1 MLLKEKMI
9 AAAAAAK
16 GGSVANVIM
25 AQVKNE
31 TICADIQA
39 AWTEV
44 RCDEEKA
51 LKNALTA
58 MKVHEGEAVAKEEL
72 RKQQLENWPLWAAM
86 TAYKMAAYIVIRQEA
101 RARFWADLKLFLSRP
116 QCFGRIYVNMWC
128 LTKQL
133 YKQLM
138 QESRIET
145 RAAVI
150 ADIQAGHRWEAWANG
165 TATVLGNQAI
175 KKTVKSA
182 IKIAARKIVDG
193 LKVVNKYAPDTTKTA
208 SETLFSALLNRCNKH
223 SVAVN
228 RVVAMSGNDNDT
240 WGLQANVNA
249 SWTMYAIDEET
260 LLLTCHG
267 GKKGGICAIDGIAR
281 PDALATRIKLEWMLY
296 LTNETAAWSDFRP
309 DLVKTIKV
317 ACCHSGYNDNF
328 TIQRLNHK
336 VNVEFVSDNKLMNF
350 VLQKPGS
357 NVIDI
362 YDLDKKTAVTLA
374 ILQTAGIRFNF
385 KEGIFIEE
393 QQSANSVVYDFFQNA
408 NEEKPLQNV
417 TEEVARALFSDVD
430 IEAVVDRLSQQDDT
444 VTDKVAQQDKTAR
457 TLAAVYEAV
466 KRGGSAK
473 RLEEQLDKTL
483 DKLAWHYRKAIS
495 IADNIKFV
503 SKITS
508 VNKVL
513 SSKEVNSS
521 YCTVF
526 NNLVQYLREIRA
538 IKKAAWTLCRYR
550 KLEQYSRIEKAALDI
565 FEKIKATDINSG
577 DPWYALYVKYR
588 TYQILGDD
596 KADIIKEEAMNILKE
611 QRGAGIAAYV
621 KFVNGF
627 VGKNADAQISELL
640 KKDIGILKKH
650 QGFADLENREE
661 VISAIKRA
669 TKEPAA
675 QKGLAMLR
683 NLKSGIKFN
692 RPAQYFLKTQQECIE
707 AFRKQFMD
715 RKDRHVTF
723 SVLSF
728 EKQSRKISNSV
739 KEINYKVFID
749 LLDDHSSV
757 FSLFVQKA
765 GRFCKESND
774 SERYKENYSD
784 DCLILSVNSWE
795 DICQIFDIKQIKGNK
810 VKAELMTLFKVIS
823 KDGNDTFWRVVKT
836 EDDSFMLNIVNGN
849 LCTAKEWREYA
860 SQNGFYT
867 YTPAYCS
874 SSTGELK
881 NFKIR
886 MCGTYTGPDT
896 TRGVNWDQV
905 YNAMTCG
912 AVEAFSLFGDYDFK
926 ANAEFMQRM
935 VLPNAF
941 AHHFKKAFRSYV
953 VFSGKFKDRNGFEG
967 MDGTGFISA
976 LFAAASFTEET
987 GGKTVFEAALLVGL
1001 LLQERAYNVNKRT
1014 GLIVDQET
1022 IDAKIRALIAQ
1033 TGTPIVFYVNEMT
1046 EEQQNAWMKLGVRK
1060 FKADIDEGTVLV
1072 DSRGVEHKTITNKVI
1087 YFYATR
1093 EDDGAPVEYLTDANG
1108 QKTAHMP
1115 WKYKSG
1121 LKVLSIAHGD
1131 NHRAVT
1137 STQML
1142 CSTAKRDLSKT
1153 MLMCEILGS
1162 VMIQGEEAKI
1172 FGREDRTVSV
1182 DDFVIRYT
1190 TEIDEDTG
1198 EERIV
1203 QKDPNL
1209 VDITH
1214 KLNPKFALNYFKHDY
1229 LRVVKQSLKKLN
1241 KNFGKLNLP
1250 IDGTHCMILPDI
1262 ASMVA
1267 GFCVLGADGLVTDM
1281 YSSDPTARTI
1291 SREEYIARV
1300 VAKGQEEPG
1309 ISQDLID
1316 ATVRT
1321 IKSLSKGIVVIPA
1334 NYFVMRLNEG
1344 CDFDGDS
1351 LYLLYMDKKATEFVD
1366 EYGVKQ
1372 YAWDPEGEHSV
1383 TLKVSMRYPK
1393 NIDNGV
1399 NHMGTD
1405 AMADPSFQVE
1415 VVE

>member
-31 TICADIQA
+31 TIFADIQA
-39 AWTEV
+39 AWAEV
-44 RCDEEKA
+44 RRDEEKA
-51 LKNALTA
+51 LKNALAA
-58 MKVHEGEAVAKEEL
+58 MKEHEAEAVAKEER

-101 RARFWADLKLFLSRP
+101 RARFWAFLRFILARP
-116 QCFGRIYVNMWC
+116 QCFGRIYVNMWG

-138 QESRIET
+138 QESQIET

-175 KKTVKSA
+175 KKTIKSA

-336 VNVEFVSDNKLMNF
+336 VDVEFVSANKLMNF

-357 NVIDI
+357 NVLDI
-362 YDLDKKTAVTLA
+362 YDLDKRTAITLA
-374 ILQTAGIRFNF
+374 ILQAAGVRFNF
-385 KEGIFIEE
+385 EEGIFIEE
-393 QQSANSVVYDFFQNA
+393 QQSANDVVYDFVSNTDD
-408 NEEKPLQNV
+408 KDLLQNV
-417 TEEVARALFSDVD
+417 TEEVARALFSSDLD
-430 IEAVVDRLSQQDDT
+430 ISAVVNRLPQDDA
-444 VTDKVAQQDKTAR
+444 AQEKTLR
-457 TLAAVYEAV
+457 ILAAIYEAV

-473 RLEEQLDKTL
+473 HLEEQLDKTL
-483 DKLAWHYRKAIS
+483 DKLAWHYRKAIN

-503 SKITS
+503 SKIAEIS
-508 VNKVL
+508 KVL

-538 IKKAAWTLCRYR
+538 IKKAAWTLCRYQ
-550 KLEQYSRIEKAALDI
+550 KLAQYAKIESTTLDI
-565 FEKIKATDINSG
+565 FEKIKAADINSD
-577 DPWYALYVKYR
+577 DPWYAMYIKYR
-588 TYQILGDD
+588 TYQVLGDD
-596 KADIIKEEAMNILKE
+596 KADVIKEEAMNILKE

-621 KFVNGF
+621 KFVNGL
-627 VGKNADAQISELL
+627 VGNNTDAQVSELL
-640 KKDIGILKKH
+640 KKDSGILKKH

-661 VISAIKRA
+661 VISAVQRA

-683 NLKSGIKFN
+683 NLKSGVKFN
-692 RPAQYFLKTQQECIE
+692 RPAQHFLKTQHDCVK
-707 AFRKQFMD
+707 AFSKYFMS
-715 RKDRHVTF
+715 RKDRKVTF

-728 EKQSRKISNSV
+728 EKQSTKINDKV
-739 KEINYKVFID
+739 KELDYKVFID

-757 FSLFVQKA
+757 FSLFVQKF
-765 GRFCKESND
+765 GRFCKESNN
-774 SERYKENYSD
+774 SERYKSNYSD
-784 DCLILSVNSWE
+784 DCLILSVNTWE
-795 DICQIFDIKQIKGNK
+795 DICQIFDIEQIRGNK

-823 KDGNDTFWRVVKT
+823 KDGNDTFWRAMTT
-836 EDDSFMLNIVNGN
+836 EEEALMLNIVTGE
-849 LCTAKEWREYA
+849 LCLVDEWRDYA
-860 SQNGFYT
+860 NENGFYT

-896 TRGVNWDQV
+896 TRGLNWDQV

-912 AVEAFSLFGDYDFK
+912 AVEAFSLFGDCDFK

-941 AHHFKKAFRSYV
+941 AHHFQKTFKSYV
-953 VFSGKFKDRNGFEG
+953 VFTGKFKDRKDFEG
-967 MDGTGFISA
+967 ADGTGFISA
-976 LFAAASFTEET
+976 RFAAASFTEET
-987 GGKTVFEAALLVGL
+987 GGKVVFEAALLSGL

-1014 GLIVDQET
+1014 GLIVDQAT
-1022 IDAKIRALIAQ
+1022 VDAKIRALIDQ

-1046 EEQQNAWMKLGVRK
+1046 EEQKNAWMRLGVNK
-1060 FKADIDEGTVLV
+1060 FKVDIDKGTVLV
-1072 DSRGVEHKTITNKVI
+1072 DSRGVEHKTIVNKVI

-1093 EDDGAPVEYLTDANG
+1093 EDDGAHVEYLTDANG

-1153 MLMCEILGS
+1153 MLICNILGS
-1162 VMIQGEEAKI
+1162 IMIQEEEAKI
-1172 FGREDRTVSV
+1172 FGRGDRTVSV
-1182 DDFVIRYT
+1182 
-1190 TEIDEDTG
+1190 E
-1198 EERIV
+1198 
-1203 QKDPNL
+1203 
-1209 VDITH
+1209 
-1214 KLNPKFALNYFKHDY
+1214 
-1229 LRVVKQSLKKLN
+1229 
-1241 KNFGKLNLP
+1241 
-1250 IDGTHCMILPDI
+1250 
-1262 ASMVA
+1262 
-1267 GFCVLGADGLVTDM
+1267 
-1281 YSSDPTARTI
+1281 
-1291 SREEYIARV
+1291 
-1300 VAKGQEEPG
+1300 
-1309 ISQDLID
+1309 
-1316 ATVRT
+1316 
-1321 IKSLSKGIVVIPA
+1321 LSKKI
-1334 NYFVMRLNEG
+1334 LT
-1344 CDFDGDS
+1344 S
-1351 LYLLYMDKKATEFVD
+1351 LMLSTRWIRSLRSATSSTIIC
-1366 EYGVKQ
+1366 G
-1372 YAWDPEGEHSV
+1372 
-1383 TLKVSMRYPK
+1383 
-1393 NIDNGV
+1393 
-1399 NHMGTD
+1399 
-1405 AMADPSFQVE
+1405 
-1415 VVE
+1415 